1 MSNKPPTPPLP
12 LDAYY
17 DSAHQNYLIA
27 DQDGN
32 WMSVNSATIKTR
44 LKQRG
49 LSTRAFEGQLV
60 SGVDEAMMRIQDE
73 RNVQYVGNLAGYT
86 KGIHY
91 INGAKILVTHSP
103 KIIIPKQ
110 GDWSL
115 LRHIIDGQLKDDH
128 KQSERF
134 HGWVQLSEAALRSC
148 MDTGQPTYGQALI
161 LAGPKGC
168 GKSLLQKL
176 LTVVLGGRSA
186 GPYRYM
192 AGITPFNRELFGSE
206 HQKIED
212 EQPFND
218 YKSRVRFGDAIKQ
231 TAASVEGSCHGK
243 NREAITLNRFWRL
256 TLSVNDEPEHL
267 EILPPFVDSLKDKI
281 NLLHCRS
288 TTMPMPTGNTHEK
301 TLFWNALESQLP
313 AYMWWLQNEFT
324 IPAEL
329 KVNGERYGMQ
339 AFFHPTIVGL
349 LSDMA
354 RHTRLLAICDAVLF
368 MDGATFWEGTAEELQ
383 RQLLES
389 SHKYAARNTIPA
401 EAGPG
406 KLLGELASQPN
417 PRVFDRRTPTSRLWR
432 IEAPH
437 HIKVE
442 LSPQL
447 DMEPK
452 SA

>member
-1 MSNKPPTPPLP
+1 MIQPPSPFP

-17 DSAHQNYLIA
+17 DSAHQNYLVS
-27 DQDGN
+27 DQDHN
-32 WMSVNSATIKTR
+32 WMSVSATDVKVR
-44 LKQRG
+44 LKQLGFSSRVYENQ
-49 LSTRAFEGQLV
+49 TI
-60 SGVDEAMMRIQDE
+60 SGVEEIVIRIQNE

-103 KIIIPKQ
+103 KVIIPKE

-115 LRHIIDGQLKDDH
+115 LRHIIDGQLNDDH
-128 KQSERF
+128 KQAERF
-134 HGWVQLSEAALRSC
+134 HSWVQLGETALRSC
-148 MDTGQPTYGQALI
+148 METGQPTYGQALI

-192 AGITPFNRELFGSE
+192 AGNTPFNRELFGSE

-212 EQPFND
+212 EQPFSD

-231 TAASVEGSCHGK
+231 IAASVDGSCHGK
-243 NREAITLNRFWRL
+243 NREAITLSRFWRL
-256 TLSVNDEPEHL
+256 TLSVNDQQEHL
-267 EILPPFVDSLKDKI
+267 EILPPFVDSLMDKI
-281 NLLHCRS
+281 ILLHCKA

-301 TLFWNALESQLP
+301 TVFWNALEKQLP
-313 AYMWWLQNEFT
+313 AYIWWLQNKFT

-329 KVNGERYGMQ
+329 KVDSERYGMQ
-339 AFFHPTIVGL
+339 SFFHPAIMGL

-354 RHTRLLAICDAVLF
+354 RHTRLLALCDAVLF
-368 MDGATFWEGTAEELQ
+368 MDGSTQWDGTAEELQ
-383 RQLLES
+383 RLLMES

-406 KLLGELASQPN
+406 KLLGELAGLPN
-417 PRVFDRRTPTSRLWR
+417 PRVFNRRTATDRIWR
-432 IEAPH
+432 IEAQN
-437 HIKVE
+437 HIKASYSRGC
-442 LSPQL
+442 LAKSP
-447 DMEPK
+447 
-452 SA
+452 